1 MERKIGMERLFSLGQ
16 FKNLRITDEISGI
29 PQELWMNPETMA
41 LLRQLQYAQTEKEYL
56 NYVLH
61 SESMNN
67 PIARPADIEEAVE
80 RLDAHRA
87 TTLEN
92 LKEAFAETEDTDTE
106 EPDVNEPELEQEIT
120 TKTEEE
126 N

>member
-56 NYVLH
+56 KYVLY

-67 PIARPADIEEAVE
+67 PIARPADIEEAIE

-92 LKEAFAETEDTDTE
+92 LKEAFAEKTDTE
-106 EPDVNEPELEQEIT
+106 EPDVNEPELEQKT
-120 TKTEEE
+120 TIETEEE
-126 N
+126 V